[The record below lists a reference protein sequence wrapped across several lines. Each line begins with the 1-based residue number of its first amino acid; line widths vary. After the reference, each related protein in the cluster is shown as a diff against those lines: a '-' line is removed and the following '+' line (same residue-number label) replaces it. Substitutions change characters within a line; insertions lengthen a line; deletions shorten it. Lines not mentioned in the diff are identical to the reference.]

1 MRYEMKVRFLAIGGI
16 LLAGLIFLLM
26 LASPKSPS
34 LVRRLPNGSWLKI
47 VSVSYGSTNMYQM
60 PSPKPW
66 QSFLLKHLPPSCSA
80 RLGLWQGSMSISTGP
95 GRTNWAIFTVCNE
108 EATSPS
114 FTASPQI
121 DVFDEGGGK
130 IGSALMGSSAQGTD
144 GKQRRRLDYWSLDSN
159 IPQDTKTL
167 VLRFSELAADGTN
180 RQQVAEFAIPN
191 PAVKQK

>member
-1 MRYEMKVRFLAIGGI
+1 
-16 LLAGLIFLLM
+16 M
-26 LASPKSPS
+26 LSPS
-34 LVRRLPNGSWLKI
+34 GFVARQHEHFDWSRPNEL
-47 VSVSYGSTNMYQM
+47 
-60 PSPKPW
+60 
-66 QSFLLKHLPPSCSA
+66 
-80 RLGLWQGSMSISTGP
+80 
-95 GRTNWAIFTVCNE
+95 AIFTVCNE

-191 PAVKQK
+191 PALKQK